1 MKVEQEP
8 DVVSSGTMV
17 VVGIASIGAIVA
29 AVGLSSLLLHGR
41 SAAPVPHV
49 ASRPFDREGEGQA
62 LRREQQAELKRYR
75 RIDPDH
81 AQIPIDRAMDILAGG
96 KP

>member
-17 VVGIASIGAIVA
+17 MVAIASIGAFVA

-49 ASRPFDREGEGQA
+49 ASHPFDREGEGQQ

-75 RIDPDH
+75 RIDGEN
-81 AQIPIDRAMDILAGG
+81 AQIPIDRAMDMVAGG
-96 KP
+96 RP